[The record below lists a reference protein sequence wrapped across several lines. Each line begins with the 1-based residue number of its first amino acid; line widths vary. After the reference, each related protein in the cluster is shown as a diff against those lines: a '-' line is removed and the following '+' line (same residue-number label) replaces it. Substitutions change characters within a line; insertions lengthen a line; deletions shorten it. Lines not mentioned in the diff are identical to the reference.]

1 LIENGFN
8 FTCALMLLYMLTL
21 LVSNAVTSCFY
32 RVGIDNPTIEVR
44 FENLNIDAEAYV
56 GNRGIP
62 TFTNF
67 FSNKIMVSSGFTQTW
82 KKISSSSFLRLLTL
96 ESWPIPTSGCVEC
109 SAHNSKRE
117 EAYLH
122 SS

>member
-1 LIENGFN
+1 M
-8 FTCALMLLYMLTL
+8 FTFFFDVC
-21 LVSNAVTSCFY
+21 

-67 FSNKIMVSSGFTQTW
+67 FSNKIVVRIFSTPALMMLSVTEEPKSSVHAYVDRFQ
-82 KKISSSSFLRLLTL
+82 SF
-96 ESWPIPTSGCVEC
+96 SF
-109 SAHNSKRE
+109 
-117 EAYLH
+117 
-122 SS
+122 